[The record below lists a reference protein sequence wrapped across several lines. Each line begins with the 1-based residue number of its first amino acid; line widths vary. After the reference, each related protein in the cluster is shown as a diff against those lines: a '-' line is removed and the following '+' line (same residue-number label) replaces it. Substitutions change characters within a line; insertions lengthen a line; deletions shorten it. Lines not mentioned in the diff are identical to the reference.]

1 MTTATVKNW
10 FYTQEPV
17 EIDGTDGNPV
27 CAYQNLPHRIPRPEN
42 EEDQIVLSFLNSTG
56 RPEFDGRNIENYLRI
71 ALRRAAE
78 AAVRTTLDAEGR
90 GGVVYESAEE
100 RAADTKEILRHL
112 DEFVARVALF
122 ALKTALAMNDEVV
135 AESVN
140 NLSRAASRIH
150 EAITGQQEAS

>member
-71 ALRRAAE
+71 ALRRAAD
-78 AAVRTTLDAEGR
+78 AAVRTTLDAEAGQ

-100 RAADTKEILRHL
+100 RAARKANTSD
-112 DEFVARVALF
+112 VA
-122 ALKTALAMNDEVV
+122 
-135 AESVN
+135 
-140 NLSRAASRIH
+140 
-150 EAITGQQEAS
+150 AIRETVEKLYKIAVDVFDGVKP

>member
-1 MTTATVKNW
+1 MRIQIPENW
-10 FYTQEPV
+10 FYTNEPV
-17 EIDGTDGNPV
+17 RMPGDGERY
-27 CAYQNLPHRIPRPEN
+27 AYHLVPGRDPRPGN
-42 EEDQIVLSFLNSTG
+42 FEDELVSDFLADTDQ
-56 RPEFDGRNIENYLRI
+56 PEWAVDDVEGHLRI
-71 ALRRAAE
+71 ALRRATD

>member
-1 MTTATVKNW
+1 MRIQIPENW
-10 FYTQEPV
+10 FYTNEPV
-17 EIDGTDGNPV
+17 RMPGDGERYAYHLIPGRDPRLGNFEDELV
-27 CAYQNLPHRIPRPEN
+27 NDFLAYTNQPEWVGDDV
-42 EEDQIVLSFLNSTG
+42 EG
-56 RPEFDGRNIENYLRI
+56 HLRI
-71 ALRRAAE
+71 ALRRAAD

>member
-56 RPEFDGRNIENYLRI
+56 RPEFDGRNIERHLRI

-90 GGVVYESAEE
+90 GVVYETAEE
-100 RAADTKEILRHL
+100 RAAGTREILRRL
-112 DEFVARVALF
+112 DDFVTRVALF
-122 ALKTALAMNDEVV
+122 ALKTALAMNNEVV

-140 NLSRAASRIH
+140 NLSLAASRIH
-150 EAITGQQEAS
+150 EAINGQREAS